1 MIKSMT
7 GYGRAESTRD
17 GRKFS
22 VEIRSLNHRYLEIA
36 VRLPGI
42 ISPLEVDIKKKLSAK
57 LSRGKI
63 ELSIRMDAENG
74 EGVGRYDLNLS
85 LARNYH
91 ALLSRLKQEL
101 GLGDEITLETIAGL
115 GGIFIPL
122 DTGENTV
129 MLWEQLEKVLDE
141 ATAALM
147 DMKQREGEMLYRDLV
162 SRIDLMKDCLDLIAQ
177 RAPEAVAGYQKRL
190 AERVKEL
197 TGGMDIDAARLCQ
210 EVAIMAEKSDI
221 TEEIVRFHSHVGQFN
236 DMLGSDEAV
245 GRKVDFLLQEMGR
258 EVNTIGSKS
267 SDAEISRS
275 VIEIKSELA
284 KVREQ
289 VQNIE

>member
-1 MIKSMT
+1 MITSMT
-7 GYGRAESTRD
+7 GYGRAESVCD
-17 GRKFS
+17 GRRFS
-22 VEIRSLNHRYLEIA
+22 VEIKSLNHRYLEMS

-42 ISPLEVDIKKKLSAK
+42 ISQLEVDIKKKLGEK

-63 ELSIRMDAENG
+63 EVNIRMDMENG
-74 EGVGRYDLNLS
+74 ERAGKYDLNLS
-85 LARNYH
+85 LAKNYH
-91 ALLSRLKQEL
+91 ALLLKLKQEL
-101 GLGDEITLETIAGL
+101 NLADDVTLDLIAGL
-115 GGIFIPL
+115 GGIFVPL
-122 DTGENTV
+122 DTGEDIAA
-129 MLWEQLEKVLDE
+129 LWKQLEKALDE
-141 ATAALM
+141 AMATLVE
-147 DMKQREGEMLYRDLV
+147 MKRREGAVLYRDLV
-162 SRIDLMKDCLDLIAQ
+162 SRIDLMKNCLDSIAQ
-177 RAPEAVAGYQKRL
+177 RAPQAVAGYQKRL
-190 AERVKEL
+190 AERVKEI
-197 TGGMDIDAARLCQ
+197 TGGMEIDAARLCQ

-221 TEEIVRFHSHVGQFN
+221 TEEIVRFSSHICQFN

-267 SDAEISRS
+267 NDAEISRS

>member
-7 GYGRAESTRD
+7 GYGRAESICD
-17 GRKFS
+17 GRRFS
-22 VEIRSLNHRYLEIA
+22 VEIKSLNHRYLEMS

-42 ISPLEVDIKKKLSAK
+42 LSQIEVDIKKKLGEK

-63 ELSIRMDAENG
+63 EVTIRMDMENG
-74 EGVGRYDLNLS
+74 ERTGRYDLNLP
-85 LARNYH
+85 LVKNYH
-91 ALLSRLKQEL
+91 ALLLKLKQEL
-101 GLGDEITLETIAGL
+101 NLADDVTLEIIAGL
-115 GGIFIPL
+115 GGIFVPL
-122 DTGENTV
+122 DTGEDIAA
-129 MLWEQLEKVLDE
+129 LWKQLEKALDE
-141 ATAALM
+141 AMATLVE
-147 DMKQREGEMLYRDLV
+147 MKQREGEMLYRDLV
-162 SRIDLMKDCLDLIAQ
+162 SRIDLMKSCLDSIAQ
-177 RAPEAVAGYQKRL
+177 RAPQAVAGYQKRL
-190 AERVKEL
+190 AERVKEI
-197 TGGMDIDAARLCQ
+197 TGGMEIDAARLCQ

-221 TEEIVRFHSHVGQFN
+221 TEEIVRFKSHISQFN

-267 SDAEISRS
+267 NDAEISKS